1 MKLMHFEIFCGGSD
15 KAKIIEKGQIAASKD
30 KQKSKSLIEK
40 DTKLYQHIPEPAK
53 DISFSKGG
61 ETKKDG
67 TYYSGANAI
76 KRLAS
81 EGNYEQWQLVGEYR
95 AKKVLEKKTLISKK
109 KHVKIYEIIA
119 GTKQSFW
126 MEKGLPKQKKYG
138 KSKHKDADYYTK
150 QDIKG
155 WSEKPL
161 GIIPDT
167 TLKTVPF
174 DLYAKKGR
182 KTVTFQKKKYHQ
194 YIIRERS
201 CDSQKI
207 YMAYIKESDIKKYSK
222 HAWKDFV
229 SIKESNPASI
239 GTSAKETLVQ
249 TRAEEIKTVPAL
261 GRIASKD
268 DDLSDFAKQV
278 LEKIELHKTIENEE
292 IEKEV
297 CLLTG
302 YKKLPTIYDCEQE
315 RSKLIRLVCRHPTE
329 WYVTPKKANVLKL
342 NDAQRKEQEALG
354 WWEDAKGVKGLPEPH
369 NVWHFHPAGFVGG
382 KIYDKEYIVDI
393 IPKSKKHRSGKAM
406 IPTSLTI
413 HSTGNPTSVAK
424 GERGWLTNPT
434 NVRVASFHIVVDQ
447 NRAIECI
454 PFTEVAWHA
463 GDKTGNT
470 TSIGLEICESGDR
483 AATLEN
489 AIRLTAQILF
499 DKGWDT
505 SNLRMHNDWS
515 GKNCPR
521 ILRTSSLRTA
531 PHQSWD
537 WFKQEVGRYL

>member
-1 MKLMHFEIFCGGSD
+1 MVAKNYLSGLFGHSPITPLQEHMYRVYRGIKHLVPLIEGMTEVD

-53 DISFSKGG
+53 DMSFSKGG

-182 KTVTFQKKKYHQ
+182 KTVTFQKKKYRQ

-369 NVWHFHPAGFVGG
+369 NVWHFHPAGFVGNLMG
-382 KIYDKEYIVDI
+382 GDVYQLVADFLGVEVAAI
-393 IPKSKKHRSGKAM
+393 KA
-406 IPTSLTI
+406 
-413 HSTGNPTSVAK
+413 VAK
-424 GERGWLTNPT
+424 VESSGGGFLAQVISKYFLKGIIFINLQRENTIVLTLLFLTLNGRE
-434 NVRVASFHIVVDQ
+434 NI
-447 NRAIECI
+447 I
-454 PFTEVAWHA
+454 
-463 GDKTGNT
+463 
-470 TSIGLEICESGDR
+470 IGMES
-483 AATLEN
+483 
-489 AIRLTAQILF
+489 
-499 DKGWDT
+499 
-505 SNLRMHNDWS
+505 
-515 GKNCPR
+515 
-521 ILRTSSLRTA
+521 
-531 PHQSWD
+531 
-537 WFKQEVGRYL
+537 